1 MPAFRPRPFPS
12 CLALAL
18 AGTLAASGAAAATD
32 TGPAAA
38 ALTLRADAAQPAA
51 SRLIVAAPTQ
61 ATVQDLSLVTT
72 SDERIELLLSDGT
85 AISLWGD
92 SAVVVES
99 FGDGKLALRLVRGT
113 VRVVASPRTDTT
125 VAGPAGV
132 AQLAP
137 GGAALLDS
145 AAGAMRSVLLFGPGM
160 SVAQA
165 GADARIV
172 RPGFAVASDA
182 RGIAGSPTAAEPAW
196 LAARLA
202 SLAFPAGSGFAVSEA
217 DVVTASPAAGPPAA
231 GVPAA
236 AGEPAKT
243 FDQSEVRQ
251 NQAAAPAPIGPETP
265 ALAPAAPSTPAPN
278 PTPAPPTTVDTTPP
292 VPTTPTAPTIP
303 DAPTSPT
310 TPTTPSVVVPPAP
323 PPPPPELKLSFGQ
336 PLDNTGGQPLPPV
349 QYISALNITSG
360 SQSGA
365 VGFTRFSVPLHFAHV
380 APWMEDLVAAD
391 AGASP
396 IVRDRDPRLA
406 GAASVQIDESYV
418 IAFGIGT
425 ATIDSARMLLGAP
438 IGVTVVNAEI
448 DFFLGGGGSLRSGTH
463 DFRVGFTGRGAGQV
477 VPGDPDAFRV
487 VESTRRTFYAVG
499 PTTVTN
505 EAPVYFMAASVT
517 DRLLDLKTDPNDPLA
532 EILLQEQ
539 GPFRTFYFGGLR
551 TPDAGDWFTGGFH
564 VTRYTDYLSL
574 PLNATDVNTAGFI
587 PGSLRIVAP
596 ALSAD
601 TQFLVAAPAAGAPAG
616 AATVGL
622 RAALQF
628 AGAGATQQSVIN
640 VAVGDVAATANDR
653 SFAGASVGSAR
664 RGGGEGS
671 TAFQSGLATVAV
683 WDADGPISMF
693 GPTHGSGAPS
703 HFVLSQGDTDGSIAP
718 LGAAPAIYGI
728 ESVMKA
734 TAADAGAVA
743 DFAGAAAGRATAPPR
758 QLTGYAGAI
767 VESLPGGG
775 GDGLRIYGLT
785 TAAPADV
792 AVTLDPARNRAAA
805 TFSLTGTAIGAP
817 VDGADAAQFSFGGAG
832 SAYVTGTTFAALGA
846 PAAIGGSA
854 AGGTAAM
861 VSGEPLRAALPN
873 NTALVEPSEYLQWGL
888 WLADATTAGNRRDH
902 VHLGSWVAGEAT
914 PVSALN
920 GLAGQ
925 NVVAQYGGHAIGNV
939 FSQAAGALY
948 TAVGQ
953 FDATVSFAQR
963 RVEASMSFDGR
974 ALGGG
979 LDYQG
984 GSSRFQGPV
993 AGSGLTGTLRGS
1005 FFGPQAQAIGGAF
1018 SLQNAP
1024 DAASV
1029 YRAEGTFAAT
1039 RKN

>member
-1 MPAFRPRPFPS
+1 MPAFRPRPLPS
-12 CLALAL
+12 CLALAV
-18 AGTLAASGAAAATD
+18 AGLLAAGDAAAATD

-38 ALTLRADAAQPAA
+38 ALTLRGDAAQPAA
-51 SRLIVAAPTQ
+51 SRLIVTAPTQ
-61 ATVQDLSLVTT
+61 GSVQNLSLATT
-72 SDERIELLLSDGT
+72 ADERIELLLSDGT

-132 AQLAP
+132 ARLAP
-137 GGAALLDS
+137 GGAALLES
-145 AAGAMRSVLLFGPGM
+145 NAGAMRSVLLFGPGLT
-160 SVAQA
+160 VVQA
-165 GADARIV
+165 DADARIV

-182 RGIAGSPTAAEPAW
+182 RGIAGSPAAAEPAW

-202 SLAFPAGSGFAVSEA
+202 ALGFPAGTDFAVSEA
-217 DVVTASPAAGPPAA
+217 DVAVASPAAGTVA
-231 GVPAA
+231 GAPAA
-236 AGEPAKT
+236 AGEPAKA
-243 FDQSEVRQ
+243 FDQGEVRQ
-251 NQAAAPAPIGPETP
+251 NQAPSPASVGAETP
-265 ALAPAAPSTPAPN
+265 APAAPSTPVPSPA
-278 PTPAPPTTVDTTPP
+278 PAPPATVDNTPS
-292 VPTTPTAPTIP
+292 VPTTPTAPT
-303 DAPTSPT
+303 APVAPANPTAPT
-310 TPTTPSVVVPPAP
+310 TPTVTVPPAP
-323 PPPPPELKLSFGQ
+323 PPAPPPPELKLSFGQ
-336 PLDNTGGQPLPPV
+336 PLDNTGNQPLPPV
-349 QYISALNITSG
+349 AYISALNITSG

-365 VGFTRFSVPLHFAHV
+365 VSFTRFNVPLHFAHV

-396 IVRDRDPRLA
+396 VVRDRDPRLA

-418 IAFGIGT
+418 TASGIGT
-425 ATIDSARMLLGAP
+425 ATIDSARVLLGAP
-438 IGVTVVNAEI
+438 IGVTVVNAEL

-463 DFRVGFTGRGAGQV
+463 DFRVGFTGRGAGQA

-487 VESTRRTFYAVG
+487 VESARRTFYAVG

-574 PLNATDVNTAGFI
+574 PLNATDINAAGFI

-596 ALSAD
+596 ALAAD
-601 TQFLVAAPAAGAPAG
+601 TQFLIAAPATGAPAG

-628 AGAGATQQSVIN
+628 TGAGATQQSVIN
-640 VAVGDVAATANDR
+640 VAVGDVVAAANDR

-664 RGGGEGS
+664 RSGGEGS
-671 TAFQSGLATVAV
+671 TAFQSGLATVPV
-683 WDADGPISMF
+683 TDADGPISMF

-703 HFVLSQGDTDGSIAP
+703 HFVFSQGDTDGSIAP
-718 LGAAPAIYGI
+718 LGAAPAIYGV

-743 DFAGAAAGRATAPPR
+743 DFAAASAGRAAAMPR

-775 GDGLRIYGLT
+775 SDGLRIYGLT
-785 TAAPADV
+785 TASPDDV

-817 VDGADAAQFSFGGAG
+817 VDGTDTAQFTFGGAG
-832 SAYVTGTTFAALGA
+832 SAYVTGTTFAAVGA
-846 PAAIGGSA
+846 PAAIGGNG

-914 PVSALN
+914 PVAALN

-939 FSQAAGALY
+939 FNQAAGALY

-953 FDATVSFAQR
+953 FNATVSFAQR

-979 LDYQG
+979 LDYRG
-984 GSSRFQGPV
+984 GSSRFDGPV

-1005 FFGPQAQAIGGAF
+1005 FYGPQAQAIGGAF